1 MEKTVRLPVTA
12 GPLMLIAGVIFGCI
26 KQRLFAALVWA
37 GAFGCFAAALNF
49 KNHKAE
55 K

>member
-12 GPLMLIAGVIFGCI
+12 GALMLITGVIFGCI
-26 KQRLFAALVWA
+26 KQWLFTALVWA
-37 GAFGCFAAALNF
+37 GAFCCFVAALNF